1 MSKLRRKAAYNV
13 FNKICLPIAGL
24 FKGQLYGLGE
34 LLMGSQKI
42 CFERDPRFMDRR
54 KMIPG
59 LDGHSEISCLVED
72 VIGLGYL
79 LRV

>member
-13 FNKICLPIAGL
+13 FNNICLPVAGL

-34 LLMGSQKI
+34 LFMGFPKF
-42 CFERDPRFMDRR
+42 CFERDPCFLDRR

-72 VIGLGYL
+72 VIGLGDI